1 MSRVHEIQR
10 SPAKK
15 MRLPPKDL
23 PPSLVKSERGIQ
35 PWQITEYRQVYCLD
49 RLPDGQLPDT
59 VIHIHVDWVWRTR
72 KLGNL
77 ENPPQVL
84 AGDYVWVISNDLG
97 YNTIELGIVK
107 EILHHRDIAEQTIVT
122 ELLRHIPL
130 PPALSLS
137 SGDPPTHTRI
147 YPTKYS
153 QIYDMTQGQVRC
165 AGFESYQ
172 PQPVIRHVKRS
183 KMELV
188 TNVNAGASWVE
199 VMYIRK
205 DLWAKRLKGLA

>member
-10 SPAKK
+10 LPTKK

-23 PPSLVKSERGIQ
+23 PPSFKAPQGVQ

-49 RLPDGQLPDT
+49 RLPDGQLPDA
-59 VIHIHVDWVWRTR
+59 VIHIHVEWVWRTR

-84 AGDYVWVISNDLG
+84 AGDYVWVISDDLK
-97 YNTIELGIVK
+97 YNTIELGVVK
-107 EILHHRDIAEQTIVT
+107 EILHHRDTPEQTIVT
-122 ELLRHIPL
+122 EILRHIPL
-130 PPALSLS
+130 PAAL
-137 SGDPPTHTRI
+137 GGNDATTPTHSRI
-147 YPTKYS
+147 YPTKYE
-153 QIYDMTQGQVRC
+153 QIYSPEHGQVRC
-165 AGFESYQ
+165 AGFESYKE
-172 PQPVIRHVKRS
+172 PLIRHIKRS
-183 KMELV
+183 KMELM

-205 DLWAKRLKGLA
+205 DLWAKRVKGLA

>member
-1 MSRVHEIQR
+1 MSRVQEIQR

-23 PPSLVKSERGIQ
+23 PPSFKTHQGVQ

-49 RLPDGQLPDT
+49 RLPDGQLPDA

-72 KLGNL
+72 KLGNV

-84 AGDYVWVISNDLG
+84 AGDYVWVITDDLQ
-97 YNTIELGIVK
+97 YNTIELGVVK
-107 EILHHRDIAEQTIVT
+107 EILHHRDTPEQTIVT
-122 ELLRHIPL
+122 EILKHIPL
-130 PPALSLS
+130 PATFSQDS
-137 SGDPPTHTRI
+137 VPTHARI
-147 YPTKYS
+147 YPTKYE
-153 QIYDMTQGQVRC
+153 QIYAPEQGQIRC
-165 AGFESYQ
+165 AGFESYSE
-172 PQPVIRHVKRS
+172 PVIKHVKRS
-183 KMELV
+183 KMELM